1 MDRGIRGPRRGR
13 GRHMGDRDRRLLPL
27 SSPPHHVGTA
37 RDPRHVGGNHG
48 PGNAGRRG
56 RGRDHCVAGRRAG
69 TPGHGPGV
77 GYPDG
82 RWRRGHA
89 GGLAAGRDAPGQVP
103 VPRVRRAVRSRRD
116 RVPRAGPAH
125 RRSGM
130 AGQRRRQP
138 GGHRVRSRGR
148 GRAAELPLIWDAVVV
163 GAGPAGSTT
172 ALLLARAGASVL
184 LLDRA
189 RFPRDKPCSEYLS
202 PATTDVL
209 ERLGGGILAAV
220 ERTTHAR
227 LYGMKVVAPGGAAMV
242 GRFRGASRPYSFA
255 VPRTSF
261 AAILVAA
268 AAAARAGA
276 RVSEGTT
283 VEDLVWERGAVA
295 GVVARSRNGQ
305 RARCRARVVIGADGL
320 RSVVARRLG
329 LVRTSPPR
337 RFAFTAHMA
346 DVGGVDELGELHVSD
361 RGYVGLG
368 PVGAGITTVALV
380 LPLRVVRGS
389 GRDYRTEFVAELNQF
404 PGLAGRFDARRL
416 VRGVL
421 TTGPFAQWARVAA
434 LPGALLVGDAADF
447 FDPFTG
453 QGIHTALRG
462 AELVAECLIPG
473 LAPGVSRAYARAR
486 RREFAGKWLLER
498 LIGLGVGAPALTD
511 RVVGRL
517 ARRPDLADLLVSA
530 TGNVLPARRV
540 FTPSVL
546 ARLFW

>member
-1 MDRGIRGPRRGR
+1 
-13 GRHMGDRDRRLLPL
+13 
-27 SSPPHHVGTA
+27 
-37 RDPRHVGGNHG
+37 
-48 PGNAGRRG
+48 
-56 RGRDHCVAGRRAG
+56 
-69 TPGHGPGV
+69 
-77 GYPDG
+77 
-82 RWRRGHA
+82 
-89 GGLAAGRDAPGQVP
+89 
-103 VPRVRRAVRSRRD
+103 
-116 RVPRAGPAH
+116 
-125 RRSGM
+125 
-130 AGQRRRQP
+130 
-138 GGHRVRSRGR
+138 
-148 GRAAELPLIWDAVVV
+148 V

-209 ERLGGGILAAV
+209 QRLGGGILAAV

-261 AAILVAA
+261 DAILV

-276 RVSEGTT
+276 RVSEGAT
-283 VEDLVWERGAVA
+283 VEDLVWDRGAVA
-295 GVVARSRNGQ
+295 GVVARSRTGQ
-305 RARCRARVVIGADGL
+305 RATCRARIVIGADGL

-337 RFAFTAHMA
+337 RFAFTAHVA
-346 DVGGVDELGELHVSD
+346 DVAGVDELGELHVSD

-389 GRDYRTEFVAELNQF
+389 GRDYRTEFVAELNRF
-404 PGLAGRFDARRL
+404 PGLARRFDARRL
-416 VRGVL
+416 VREVL

-462 AELVAECLIPG
+462 AELVAESLIPG
-473 LAPGVSRAYARAR
+473 LTDPGRKPGVPGVSEAYARAR

-498 LIGLGVGAPALTD
+498 LIGLGVGSAALTD

-546 ARLFW
+546 ARLLW